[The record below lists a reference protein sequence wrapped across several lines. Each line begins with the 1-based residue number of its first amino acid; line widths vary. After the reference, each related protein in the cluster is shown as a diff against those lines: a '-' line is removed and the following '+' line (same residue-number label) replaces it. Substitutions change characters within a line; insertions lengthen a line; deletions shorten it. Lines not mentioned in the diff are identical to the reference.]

1 MKLIGGNIN
10 NLQQINVHFPRE
22 KKIRNKNTLNHK
34 YFENFTKFTKDIQNQ
49 KKSKLKLFQSN
60 WTALDI
66 IIMWLLISRQG
77 LMFIVAPFLH
87 TIKIIGEPL
96 NVACI

>member
-49 KKSKLKLFQSN
+49 KKKQIKAVPKQLDSSGYN
-60 WTALDI
+60 HYVALN
-66 IIMWLLISRQG
+66 
-77 LMFIVAPFLH
+77 F
-87 TIKIIGEPL
+87 
-96 NVACI
+96 